1 LTVTNPDPETKVA
14 SDDPNKTGPLE
25 GEVLPAGAN
34 ALIPAQPTELVPLD
48 NPPIRKKSRWRLVAF
63 ALAALGAAGGGF
75 YWWHMR
81 PAGLP
86 AGIVSGNG
94 RIEAQEIDIDT
105 KFPERVAQ
113 LLVDEG
119 DYVVPGQVV
128 ARMDTR
134 DVEAS
139 LKKSQAQVEEAKR
152 SLDEAHANVAQQQTE
167 VVFAQ
172 QEFDRTKALV
182 ARGFATYELLDQR
195 QQTLNGANDA
205 LSAANDRVGE
215 AERALDAST
224 HDVELYK
231 VNIADDTLVS
241 PTSGRIQ
248 YRISNVG
255 EVLPA
260 GGKVFTMLDFTDVYM
275 DIYLPTVE
283 AGRARIGADARIVLD
298 SYPHVI
304 IPAHVSFVATQAQ
317 FTPKAVETEDESD
330 KLMFRVKV
338 RVDPAFLLPRAA
350 LVRTGLPGRAFVRV
364 DRKTVWPA
372 SLPGPAQ

>member
-1 LTVTNPDPETKVA
+1 MTSSNPEIKVV
-14 SDDPNKTGPLE
+14 SDDPDKAQPLE

-34 ALIPAQPTELVPLD
+34 ALVAAQSAALVPVD
-48 NPPIRKKSRWRLVAF
+48 NPSIRKRSRWRLVAI
-63 ALAALGAAGGGF
+63 ALVALGAAGAGFTGGICVRRVCRQVSF
-75 YWWHMR
+75 
-81 PAGLP
+81 PATGVLKPKKSTSTRNLLSGLH
-86 AGIVSGNG
+86 SC
-94 RIEAQEIDIDT
+94 
-105 KFPERVAQ
+105 
-113 LLVDEG
+113 LSDEG
-119 DYVVPGQVV
+119 DYVVPGQIL
-128 ARMDTR
+128 ARMDIR

-139 LKKSQAQVEEAKR
+139 LRKAQAQVEEAKR

-283 AGRARIGADARIVLD
+283 AGRARIGGGRPYRAGFLSECDD
-298 SYPHVI
+298 SG
-304 IPAHVSFVATQAQ
+304 TC
-317 FTPKAVETEDESD
+317 
-330 KLMFRVKV
+330 
-338 RVDPAFLLPRAA
+338 
-350 LVRTGLPGRAFVRV
+350 LVCRHAGAIYAEGRRDRRRTR
-364 DRKTVWPA
+364 
-372 SLPGPAQ
+372 